1 MSAQRRGR
9 PGVRARESVG
19 VGDGEPRRQKS
30 EATAGRT
37 DLCCRQTNFLRWE
50 SVSRLAGLV
59 ARGGVVQLSKARRS
73 RSRGLEGTLRVG
85 EGEFTTPGLKR
96 ALPTGTRGTAVHVLV
111 TYE

>member
-1 MSAQRRGR
+1 MRSDGEGLECARGR
-9 PGVRARESVG
+9 VWVWVTASLGAK
-19 VGDGEPRRQKS
+19 KS